1 MNSGAQADRS
11 RHIVIT
17 GASGD
22 IGGYIAQFWLARG
35 SDVTCLTRSDAPP
48 GTERV
53 GWALGRAVPDGV
65 FQRNTVVVHCAF
77 NVEESRDR
85 GAAFDEDVMGSL
97 LLYEDALRC
106 NVDTFV
112 FVSSAN
118 ALGLADRGTQP
129 RYRVESE
136 VSKTFGRHTYS
147 QHKHDVEAQLIARH
161 GRHGTRLIVLRPP
174 MVVGPNFR
182 NSALQAFQSRVGIYP
197 SPTQSWY
204 QFLDVEDFAHAMVC
218 VVESGVDGVF
228 QVAPDDAIN
237 VRQIYGIAG
246 GIVVDVPLRCA
257 SFAADVAFR
266 LRASPFSGHWVSYG
280 DPIMSSAKLQN
291 TTGWRSRHGSAE
303 VWRDFCAGKT
313 WSPSL
318 RFD

>member
-1 MNSGAQADRS
+1 MNGGAQAVRA

-22 IGGYIAQFWLARG
+22 IGGYIAQFWLARD
-35 SDVTCLTRSDAPP
+35 SDVTCLTRSEAPP

-97 LLYEDALRC
+97 LLYEDALRR

-118 ALGLADRGTQP
+118 ALGLADRGTKP

-136 VSKTFGRHTYS
+136 VSKSFGRHTYS
-147 QHKHDVEAQLIARH
+147 QHKRDVEAQLIARN
-161 GRHGTRLIVLRPP
+161 GSHGTRLIVLRPS

-197 SPTQSWY
+197 SPTRSWY
-204 QFLDVEDFAHAMVC
+204 QFLDVEDFAHAMVS

-237 VRQIYGIAG
+237 VRQIYDISG
-246 GIVVDVPLRCA
+246 GTVLDVPLRCA

-280 DPIMSSAKLQN
+280 DPILSSAKLQE
-291 TTGWRSRHGSAE
+291 TTGWRPHRGSAE
-303 VWRDFCAGKT
+303 VWRKFCTGII
-313 WSPSL
+313 
-318 RFD
+318 